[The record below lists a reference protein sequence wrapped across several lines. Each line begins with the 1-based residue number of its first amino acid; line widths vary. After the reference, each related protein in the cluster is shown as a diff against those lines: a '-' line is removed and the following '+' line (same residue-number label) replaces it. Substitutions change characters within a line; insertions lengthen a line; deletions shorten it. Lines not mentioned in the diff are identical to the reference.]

1 MEEIKNTQEL
11 NDVELK
17 ETVGGAGQ
25 SRWITYT
32 ILRGDTLAKI
42 ASRYH
47 VTVGKLVQWNNIL
60 DPDRIK
66 AGNRLKIYTNA

>member
-1 MEEIKNTQEL
+1 MEEIRNTQEL
-11 NDVELK
+11 NDVELN
-17 ETVGGAGQ
+17 EAVGGAGQ
-25 SRWITYT
+25 ARWITYT
-32 ILRGDTLAKI
+32 IVRGDTLTKI
-42 ASRYH
+42 AHRYG